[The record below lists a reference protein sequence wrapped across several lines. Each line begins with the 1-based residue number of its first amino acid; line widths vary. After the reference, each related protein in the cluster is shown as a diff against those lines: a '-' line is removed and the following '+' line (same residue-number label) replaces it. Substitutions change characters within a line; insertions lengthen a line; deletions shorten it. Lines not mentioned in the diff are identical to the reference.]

1 MAIDKLK
8 IFPERDPTDPIK
20 TEEDG
25 SITVAFNPTTYSISK
40 SLSWPA
46 SGGSNDR
53 RTNAPTLAF
62 DGGGPRQL
70 ALELFFDSTEKP
82 DPERDVRRQTDRI
95 VKLTRILRH
104 LDNPRP
110 PICKIEWGGK
120 SEDFPFVGVVSSL
133 EQNFLLFQATG
144 QPVRATLKVTFLEFL
159 VLGDDQRKT
168 DPELTT
174 RVVRRGDS
182 LASIAAQVY
191 DDPSAWR
198 AIARANRIENPLA
211 IVPGTKLTL
220 PKQ

>member
-40 SLSWPA
+40 SLSWTA
-46 SGGSNDR
+46 SGGSNDT

-62 DGGGPRQL
+62 GGGGSRHL
-70 ALELFFDSTEKP
+70 ALELFFDST
-82 DPERDVRRQTDRI
+82 DSQRDVRLQTDRI
-95 VKLTRILRH
+95 VRLTHILRH

-110 PICKIEWGGK
+110 PICKLVWGGK
-120 SEDFPFVGVVSSL
+120 SADFPFVGVVSSL
-133 EQNFLLFQATG
+133 EQQFLLFHATG
-144 QPVRATLKVTFLEFL
+144 QPLRATLKVAFQEFL
-159 VLGDDQRKT
+159 VLGDDQKKT

-211 IVPGTKLTL
+211 IAPGTKLTL

>member
-1 MAIDKLK
+1 MAINKLK

-40 SLSWPA
+40 SLSWNGPP
-46 SGGSNDR
+46 DR
-53 RTNAPTLAF
+53 RANAPTLTF
-62 DGGGPRQL
+62 GGGNSRQL
-70 ALELFFDSTEKP
+70 ALELFFDSTEMTG
-82 DPERDVRRQTDRI
+82 PERDVRRQTDRI
-95 VKLTRILRH
+95 VRLTRILRH

-110 PICKIEWGGK
+110 PICKLDWGGK
-120 SEDFPFVGVVSSL
+120 SEDFPFVGIVNSL
-133 EQNFLLFQATG
+133 EQQFLLFDATG
-144 QPVRATLKVTFLEFL
+144 QPLRATLKVAFQEFL
-159 VLGDDQRKT
+159 VLSDDQRKT

-211 IVPGTKLTL
+211 IAPGTKLTL

>member
-8 IFPERDPTDPIK
+8 IFPERDPVDPIK
-20 TEEDG
+20 TEEDE

-40 SLSWPA
+40 SLTWKA
-46 SGGSNDR
+46 SGGSNDT

-62 DGGGPRQL
+62 HGGGSRQL
-70 ALELFFDSTEKP
+70 ALELFFDST
-82 DPERDVRRQTDRI
+82 DSQRDVRLQTDRI
-95 VKLTRILRH
+95 VRLTHILRH

-110 PICKIEWGGK
+110 PRCRLEWGGK
-120 SEDFPFVGVVSSL
+120 TADFPFVGIVSNL
-133 EQNFLLFQATG
+133 EQQFLLFHATG
-144 QPVRATLKVTFLEFL
+144 QPLRATLKVVFLEFL
-159 VLGDDQRKT
+159 VLGDDQKKT

-211 IVPGTKLTL
+211 IAPGTKLTL
-220 PKQ
+220 PKR

>member
-40 SLSWPA
+40 SLSWTA
-46 SGGSNDR
+46 SGGSNDT

-62 DGGGPRQL
+62 HGGSSRQL
-70 ALELFFDSTEKP
+70 GLELFFDST
-82 DPERDVRRQTDRI
+82 DSQRDVRLQTDRI
-95 VKLTRILRH
+95 VRLTHILRH

-110 PICKIEWGGK
+110 PICRLEWGGK
-120 SEDFPFVGVVSSL
+120 SADFPFVGIVSSL
-133 EQNFLLFQATG
+133 EQQFLLFHATG
-144 QPVRATLKVTFLEFL
+144 QPLRATLKVAFLEFL
-159 VLGDDQRKT
+159 VLGDDQKKT

-211 IVPGTKLTL
+211 IAPGTKLTL

>member
-8 IFPERDPTDPIK
+8 IFPERDPIDPIN
-20 TEEDG
+20 TEADG

-40 SLSWPA
+40 SLSWN
-46 SGGSNDR
+46 GSNDT

-62 DGGGPRQL
+62 GGGGSRQL
-70 ALELFFDSTEKP
+70 ALELFFDSTAAQ
-82 DPERDVRRQTDRI
+82 RDVRLQTDHI
-95 VKLTRILRH
+95 VRLTRILRH
-104 LDNPRP
+104 LKNPRP
-110 PICKIEWGGK
+110 PICRLEWGGMTA
-120 SEDFPFVGVVSSL
+120 DFPFVGIVSSL
-133 EQNFLLFQATG
+133 EQQFLLFHATG
-144 QPVRATLKVTFLEFL
+144 QPLRATLKVVFLEFL
-159 VLGDDQRKT
+159 VLGADQKKT
-168 DPELTT
+168 DPGLTT

-211 IVPGTKLTL
+211 IAPGTKLTL